1 MKTFV
6 VLVFG
11 VFMIYGAI
19 AQENASAEAS
29 SDGAVITF
37 EEDRY
42 DFGDIYQ
49 GDKVEHI
56 FKFENTGNEPLIIT
70 NVQTTCGCTAPNWPR
85 DPIAPGQASE
95 IKVAFNSAGKIG
107 RQNKVITVVS
117 NAVSPTNKVTIV
129 TNILPK
135 KDDSYE

>member
-1 MKTFV
+1 MKTFIV
-6 VLVFG
+6 FVFG
-11 VFMIYGAI
+11 VFTIYGAI
-19 AQENASAEAS
+19 AQEVATAEAS
-29 SDGAVITF
+29 ANGAVMTF
-37 EEDRY
+37 EEVKY

-85 DPIAPGQASE
+85 DPVIPGQESV
-95 IKVAFNSAGKIG
+95 IKVVFNSAGKIG
-107 RQNKVITVVS
+107 RQNKVITIIS
-117 NAVSPTNKVTIV
+117 NATNPTNKVTIV

-135 KDDSYE
+135 KDDSR